1 MAHYKS
7 TGGSVE
13 RTTPR
18 EWLQVGANIGGLVN
32 RWSLRDDLVVYVGDK
47 AGIERGAPAL
57 FDPFS
62 AEIEVNVPIAF
73 GMVSPDAVGD
83 LRERKQQF
91 EFPKASGAILHEA
104 LHARFTTWDLKK
116 AAEDLDKDVLE
127 ALHLLEESRI
137 EAFGVKVYPENR
149 SFLRACAMEIV
160 LGDINDE
167 SIEGMSAT
175 RQIAQM
181 LGLTYS
187 RVDAGVL
194 EPSDIDAVRKVVEDA
209 VPTEFVDKLAD
220 IWREFQVLNADMH
233 LARMYELA
241 HEWVRAIEDRVE
253 ETGEKEAE
261 QQLMQALKD
270 AIKEA
275 AGSASV
281 GAMNDADV
289 QQTKEQFQEEASRAN
304 DKAKEQRD
312 HKDMASKVFG
322 RGSGPSG
329 SDSRSVLRETR
340 NPTAEERISAVQIA
354 QALDKARYRDR
365 IRIETAS
372 ATPPGRV
379 RTRAL
384 IQGEAYRERGI
395 VHDVQP
401 FQHVQRKHTDDPNLT
416 IGVMVDIS
424 GSMSTA
430 MQPMASAAW
439 ILSEAVRRVQGK
451 VAMVYYGNGVFPT
464 LKAGQHLEDVKV
476 YSASDGTEEFDD
488 GFQALDGALN
498 LLNGSGARMLVI
510 VSDGE
515 YRTDQ
520 RAKAKKW
527 IKRCGQAGVG
537 VLWIGAGSYGDNA
550 QSYCN
555 GKESV
560 FARMETSATAS
571 ATMIG
576 KAATKALTTAGDIRS
591 R

>member
-7 TGGSVE
+7 TGTTVE

-18 EWLQVGANIGGLVN
+18 EWLQVGAHIGGLVN
-32 RWSLRDDLVVYVGDK
+32 RWAMRDDLVVYVGDR
-47 AGIERGAPAL
+47 AAIERGAPAL
-57 FDPFS
+57 FDPAS

-73 GMVSPDAVGD
+73 GAVTPESVGD

-104 LHARFTTWDLKK
+104 LHARFTTWDLRK
-116 AAEDLDKDVLE
+116 AAEDLDAPVLD

-137 EAFGVKVYPENR
+137 ESFGVKVYPENR
-149 SFLRACAMEIV
+149 AFLRACAMEIV

-167 SIEGMSAT
+167 SLEGMSAT

-194 EPSDIDAVRKVVEDA
+194 VPSDIDAVRKVVEDA
-209 VPTEFVDKLAD
+209 VPTEFVEKLSD
-220 IWREFQVLNADMH
+220 IWREFQTLNADWH

-241 HEWVRAIEDRVE
+241 HEWVQTIEDRVE

-261 QQLMQALKD
+261 QQLMEALKE

-275 AGSASV
+275 AGSASI
-281 GAMNDADV
+281 GAMVDADA
-289 QQTKEQFQEEASRAN
+289 QQIKEQMQEDASRAN

-312 HKDMASKVFG
+312 HKDVASKVFG
-322 RGSGPSG
+322 RGSNPSDA
-329 SDSRSVLRETR
+329 DSRSVLRETR

-354 QALDKARYRDR
+354 QALEKARYRDR
-365 IRIETAS
+365 IRIESAS

-379 RTRAL
+379 RTRSL
-384 IQGEAYRERGI
+384 IQGEAYRDRGV
-395 VHDVQP
+395 VHEVEP
-401 FQHVQRKHTDDPNLT
+401 FQRVQRKHTDDPNLT

-464 LKAGQHLEDVKV
+464 LKVGQHLEQVKV

-515 YRTDQ
+515 YRSDQ
-520 RAKAKKW
+520 QAKAKKW
-527 IKRCGQAGVG
+527 IARCGQAGVG

-550 QSYCN
+550 QRYCN

-560 FARMETSATAS
+560 FARMESSATAS

-576 KAATKALTTAGDIRS
+576 KAATKALTTAGDINS

>member
-57 FDPFS
+57 FDPYT

-73 GMVSPDAVGD
+73 GKATPDAVGD
-83 LRERKQQF
+83 LRQRGQQF

-116 AAEDLDKDVLE
+116 AADELKPEVLD

-137 EAFGVKVYPENR
+137 EAFGVRVYPENT
-149 SFLRACAMEIV
+149 SFLRACALEIV
-160 LGDINDE
+160 LGDIEDGALDGL
-167 SIEGMSAT
+167 SST
-175 RQIAQM
+175 RQVAQM
-181 LGLTYS
+181 LGLTYA

-194 EPSDIDAVRKVVEDA
+194 DNSDIDAVRTVINDTTPAEFIDA
-209 VPTEFVDKLAD
+209 LGD
-220 IWREFQVLNADMH
+220 IWREFQTLSADRH
-233 LARMYELA
+233 LVRMYELA
-241 HEWVRAIEDRVE
+241 HEWVDIVEKRVE

-261 QQLMQALKD
+261 QQLMDALKE
-270 AIKEA
+270 ALKEA

-281 GAMNDADV
+281 GAMIDADA
-289 QQTKEQFQEEASRAN
+289 QQTKEQFQEDASRAN

-312 HKDMASKVFG
+312 HKDVASKVFG
-322 RGSGPSG
+322 RGSRPSDA
-329 SDSRSVLRETR
+329 DSRSVLRETR

-379 RTRAL
+379 RTRSL

-395 VHDVQP
+395 MHEVQP
-401 FQHVQRKHTDDPNLT
+401 FQRVQRRHTDDPNLT

-464 LKAGQHLEDVKV
+464 LKAGQHLEDVRV
-476 YSASDGTEEFDD
+476 YTASDGTEEFDE

-515 YRTDQ
+515 YRSDQ
-520 RAKAKKW
+520 VEKAKKW
-527 IKRCGQAGVG
+527 IKRCGKAGVG
-537 VLWIGAGSYGDNA
+537 VLWIGAGSYGENA
-550 QSYCN
+550 QRYCN

-560 FARMETSATAS
+560 FARMESSATAS

-591 R
+591 M

>member
-1 MAHYKS
+1 MAHYS
-7 TGGSVE
+7 AATSRVE

-18 EWLQVGANIGGLVN
+18 EWLGVGANIGNLVN
-32 RWSLRDDLVVYVGDK
+32 GWAMRDDLVVYVGDR
-47 AGIERGAPAL
+47 AGVERGAPAL
-57 FDPFS
+57 FDPES

-73 GMVSPDAVGD
+73 GNVDPEDVGD
-83 LRERKQQF
+83 LRERSQQF

-104 LHARFTTWDLKK
+104 LHARFTTWDLRK
-116 AAEDLDKDVLE
+116 AAEELSPEVLE

-137 EAFGVKVYPENR
+137 ESFGVKVYPHNR
-149 SFLRACAMEIV
+149 AFLRACAMEIV

-167 SIEGMSAT
+167 TLAQMTAT
-175 RQIAQM
+175 RQIAHT
-181 LGLTYS
+181 LGLTYA

-194 EPSDIDAVRKVVEDA
+194 DGSDIDAVRAVVDST
-209 VPTEFVDKLAD
+209 VPAEFVGELAS
-220 IWREFQVLNADMH
+220 IWREFQGLNADWH
-233 LARMYELA
+233 LPRMYELA
-241 HEWVRAIEDRVE
+241 HEWVRVINDRVE
-253 ETGEKEAE
+253 ETGEKDAE
-261 QQLMQALKD
+261 EQLMQQLKD
-270 AIKEA
+270 ALSEA

-281 GAMNDADV
+281 GAMIDAGE
-289 QQTKEQFQEEASRAN
+289 QQTREQFQETATRAN
-304 DKAKEQRD
+304 DKAKEKRD

-322 RGSGPSG
+322 RGSTPSD

-340 NPTAEERISAVQIA
+340 NPTAEERISAVKIA

-365 IRIETAS
+365 IRIESAS
-372 ATPPGRV
+372 AMPPGRV

-395 VHDVQP
+395 MHDVQP

-451 VAMVYYGNGVFPT
+451 VAMVYYGDGVFPT
-464 LKAGQHLEDVKV
+464 LKAGQHLEKVNV
-476 YSASDGTEEFDD
+476 YSASDGTEKFDE

-515 YRTDQ
+515 YTTAQ
-520 RAKAKKW
+520 REKARKW
-527 IKRCGQAGVG
+527 VKRCGQAGVG

-550 QSYCN
+550 QRYCN

-560 FARMETSATAS
+560 FARMESSATAS
-571 ATMIG
+571 ADMIG
-576 KAATKALTTAGDIRS
+576 KAATRALTTAGDIRS
-591 R
+591 L

>member
-7 TGGSVE
+7 TGTVE

-18 EWLQVGANIGGLVN
+18 EWLQVGAHIGGLVN

-47 AGIERGAPAL
+47 AGLDRGAPAL
-57 FDPFS
+57 FDPYT

-73 GMVSPDAVGD
+73 GKATPDAVGD
-83 LRERKQQF
+83 LRQRGQQF

-116 AAEDLDKDVLE
+116 AADELKPEVLD

-137 EAFGVKVYPENR
+137 EAFGVRVYPENT
-149 SFLRACAMEIV
+149 SFLRACALEIV
-160 LGDINDE
+160 LGDIEDGALDGL
-167 SIEGMSAT
+167 SST
-175 RQIAQM
+175 RQVAQM
-181 LGLTYS
+181 LGLTYA

-194 EPSDIDAVRKVVEDA
+194 DNSDIDAVRTVINDTTPAEFIDA
-209 VPTEFVDKLAD
+209 LGD
-220 IWREFQVLNADMH
+220 IWREFQTLSADRH
-233 LARMYELA
+233 LVRMYELA
-241 HEWVRAIEDRVE
+241 HEWVDIVEKRVE

-261 QQLMQALKD
+261 QQLMDALKE
-270 AIKEA
+270 ALKEA

-281 GAMNDADV
+281 GAMIDADA
-289 QQTKEQFQEEASRAN
+289 QQTKEQFQEDASRAN

-312 HKDMASKVFG
+312 HKDVASKVFG
-322 RGSGPSG
+322 RGSRPSDA
-329 SDSRSVLRETR
+329 DSRSVLRETR

-379 RTRAL
+379 RTRSL

-395 VHDVQP
+395 MHEVQP
-401 FQHVQRKHTDDPNLT
+401 FQRVQRRHTDDPNLT

-464 LKAGQHLEDVKV
+464 LKAGQHLEDVRV
-476 YSASDGTEEFDD
+476 YTASDGTEEFDE

-515 YRTDQ
+515 YRSDQ
-520 RAKAKKW
+520 VEKAKKW
-527 IKRCGQAGVG
+527 VKRCGKAGVG
-537 VLWIGAGSYGDNA
+537 VLWIGAGSYGENA
-550 QSYCN
+550 QRYCN

-560 FARMETSATAS
+560 FARMESSATAS

-591 R
+591 M

>member
-7 TGGSVE
+7 TGTVE

-18 EWLQVGANIGGLVN
+18 EWLQVGAHIGGLVN

-47 AGIERGAPAL
+47 AGLDRGAPAL
-57 FDPFS
+57 FDPYT

-73 GMVSPDAVGD
+73 GKATPEAVGD
-83 LRERKQQF
+83 LRQRGQQF

-116 AAEDLDKDVLE
+116 AADELKPEVLD

-137 EAFGVKVYPENR
+137 EAFGVRVYPENT
-149 SFLRACAMEIV
+149 SFLRACALEIV
-160 LGDINDE
+160 LGDIEDGALDGL
-167 SIEGMSAT
+167 SST
-175 RQIAQM
+175 RQVAQM
-181 LGLTYS
+181 LGLTYA

-194 EPSDIDAVRKVVEDA
+194 DNSDIDAVRTVINDTTPAEFIDA
-209 VPTEFVDKLAD
+209 LGD
-220 IWREFQVLNADMH
+220 IWREFQTLSADRH
-233 LARMYELA
+233 LVRMYELA
-241 HEWVRAIEDRVE
+241 HEWVNIVEKRVE

-261 QQLMQALKD
+261 QQLMDALKE
-270 AIKEA
+270 ALKEA

-281 GAMNDADV
+281 GAMIDADA
-289 QQTKEQFQEEASRAN
+289 QQTKEQFQEDASRAN

-312 HKDMASKVFG
+312 HKDVASKVFG
-322 RGSGPSG
+322 RGSRPSDA
-329 SDSRSVLRETR
+329 DSRSVLRETR

-379 RTRAL
+379 RTRSL

-395 VHDVQP
+395 MHEVQP
-401 FQHVQRKHTDDPNLT
+401 FQRVQRKHTDDPNLT

-464 LKAGQHLEDVKV
+464 LKAGQHLEDVRV
-476 YSASDGTEEFDD
+476 YTASDGTEEFDE

-515 YRTDQ
+515 YRSDQ
-520 RAKAKKW
+520 VEKAKKW
-527 IKRCGQAGVG
+527 IKRCGKAGVG
-537 VLWIGAGSYGDNA
+537 VLWIGAGSYGENA
-550 QSYCN
+550 QRYCN

-560 FARMETSATAS
+560 FARMESSATAS

-591 R
+591 M

>member
-7 TGGSVE
+7 TGTVE

-18 EWLQVGANIGGLVN
+18 EWLQVGAHIGGLVN

-47 AGIERGAPAL
+47 AGLDRGAPAL
-57 FDPFS
+57 FDPYT

-73 GMVSPDAVGD
+73 GKATPDAVGD
-83 LRERKQQF
+83 LRQRGQQF

-116 AAEDLDKDVLE
+116 AADELKPEVLD

-137 EAFGVKVYPENR
+137 EAFGVRVYPENT
-149 SFLRACAMEIV
+149 SFLRACALEIV
-160 LGDINDE
+160 LGDIEDGALDGL
-167 SIEGMSAT
+167 SST
-175 RQIAQM
+175 RQVAQM
-181 LGLTYS
+181 LGLTYA

-194 EPSDIDAVRKVVEDA
+194 DNSDIDAVRTVINDTTPAEFIDA
-209 VPTEFVDKLAD
+209 LGD
-220 IWREFQVLNADMH
+220 IWREFQTLSADRH
-233 LARMYELA
+233 LVRMYELA
-241 HEWVRAIEDRVE
+241 HEWVDIVEKRVE

-261 QQLMQALKD
+261 QQLMDALKE
-270 AIKEA
+270 ALKEA

-281 GAMNDADV
+281 GAMIDADA
-289 QQTKEQFQEEASRAN
+289 QQTKEQFQEDASRAN

-312 HKDMASKVFG
+312 HKDVASKVFG
-322 RGSGPSG
+322 RGSRPSDA
-329 SDSRSVLRETR
+329 DSRSVLRETR

-379 RTRAL
+379 RTRSL

-395 VHDVQP
+395 MHEVQP
-401 FQHVQRKHTDDPNLT
+401 FQRVQRRHTDDPNLT

-464 LKAGQHLEDVKV
+464 LKAGQHLEDVRV
-476 YSASDGTEEFDD
+476 YTASDGTEEFDE

-515 YRTDQ
+515 YRSDQ
-520 RAKAKKW
+520 VEKAKKW
-527 IKRCGQAGVG
+527 IKRCGKAGVG
-537 VLWIGAGSYGDNA
+537 VLWIGAGSYGENA
-550 QSYCN
+550 QRYCN

-560 FARMETSATAS
+560 FARMESSATAS

-591 R
+591 M

>member
-289 QQTKEQFQEEASRAN
+289 QQTKEQFQEDASRAN

-312 HKDMASKVFG
+312 HKDVASKVFG

-451 VAMVYYGNGVFPT
+451 VAMVYFGNGVFPT